1 MSEPCL
7 LLDTNT
13 VSYLMSGRSPAVRR
27 AYAAAREQGLELAV
41 SSITAAEI
49 LYGIELRSKSVR
61 LAAAFEVLCRTIS
74 VLPWDFAAA
83 QSYGRLRRQLEASG
97 KSLEAEDMLIAAH
110 AHALGAT
117 FVTRDR
123 DFGGIAG
130 LVRIENWATDI

>member
-1 MSEPCL
+1 MNDPRR

-13 VSYLMSGRSPAVRR
+13 VSYLMNGRSLAVRR
-27 AYAAAREQGLELAV
+27 AYAAAREQGQLAI

-49 LYGIELRSKSVR
+49 LYGIERRSKPTQ
-61 LAAAFEVLCRTIS
+61 LAAAFEMLCRTLS

-83 QSYGRLRRQLEASG
+83 QSYGRLRRQLEVSG
-97 KSLEAEDMLIAAH
+97 RSLEVEDMLIAAH
-110 AHALGAT
+110 AHALGAI